1 MANET
6 KKFLDEA
13 GVAELYRI
21 IQDQLQV
28 KVEQAD
34 ILGLIQN
41 IIPIEITNNTDNIT
55 YIYGGS
61 ASDLI

>member
-28 KVEQAD
+28 KVEQSD

-41 IIPIEITNNTDNIT
+41 IIPIEITNNIDNIT

-61 ASDLI
+61 ASELI